1 MTVTPEDIAQRLDL
15 RDEPIFTIDSAD
27 AKDLD
32 DAICVHRRRTATS
45 LVCTLPM
52 CPTTSKPKAPLTTR
66 PTAGAPRCTSR
77 TASSPC
83 CPRPCPNGV
92 CSLNAGTEKLTFS
105 ALMEFDTQGNMTH
118 YEFRKAVINSKVR
131 GVYSEVNEI
140 LAGTA
145 SQQLLD
151 KSASSWTA

>member
-1 MTVTPEDIAQRLDL
+1 MLLD
-15 RDEPIFTIDSAD
+15 
-27 AKDLD
+27 
-32 DAICVHRRRTATS
+32 
-45 LVCTLPM
+45 
-52 CPTTSKPKAPLTTR
+52 
-66 PTAGAPRCTSR
+66 
-77 TASSPC
+77 
-83 CPRPCPNGV
+83 
-92 CSLNAGTEKLTFS
+92 AGTEKLTFS

-151 KSASSWTA
+151 KYAPVMDSLMAAYELFHVFQRPPRPAATWTSPAMRQSSSWMRTACASSCCPAPPARPSSSSSR